1 MLESSKELETDFIK
15 QECLEIIDV
24 QECVFLESEKHR
36 SKMIDRSYIFNDS
49 DDHWSSDGGNGKEEP
64 KPSRKQ

>member
-1 MLESSKELETDFIK
+1 MLESIKELETDFIK

-36 SKMIDRSYIFNDS
+36 SKMIDRSYIFRRDS
-49 DDHWSSDGGNGKEEP
+49 DDHWSSDGGNCKEEP
-64 KPSRKQ
+64 KPNR